1 MYKVGLVEDEEA
13 LNKLIKNYLE
23 KEEFEVVTFT
33 KGEEAL
39 NFVNSDGNV
48 NLWILDIMLADDI
61 TGYDV
66 IKAIR
71 LKDEEVPIIFSSA
84 RDQSIDKIMG
94 LELGCDDYIAKP
106 YSPKELVLRV
116 KNIIK
121 RVYSKDFHK
130 IKYNEYEINTI
141 ERTVY
146 YKSEKINL
154 TTLEFDLL
162 LYLVNNKNKPLTRE
176 MILNEVW
183 GVDYYGNDRVVDDS
197 IRRLRKKLNDLNIN
211 TVYGFGYRLSWE
223 IKK

>member
-23 KEEFEVVTFT
+23 KEDFIVETFT
-33 KGEEAL
+33 KGQDAL
-39 NFVNSDGNV
+39 DFINDKKNVNS
-48 NLWILDIMLADDI
+48 WILDIMLADDV
-61 TGYDV
+61 TGYDI

-71 LKDEEVPIIFSSA
+71 LQDEEVPIIFSSA

-130 IKYNEYEINTI
+130 IKYNDYEINTI

-146 YKSEKINL
+146 YKEEKINL
-154 TTLEFDLL
+154 TTLEFNLL

-183 GVDYYGNDRVVDDS
+183 GSDYYGSDRVVDDS

-211 TVYGFGYRLSWE
+211 TVYGFGYRLS
-223 IKK
+223 

>member
-23 KEEFEVVTFT
+23 KEDFIVETFT
-33 KGEEAL
+33 KGQDAL
-39 NFVNSDGNV
+39 DFINDKKNV
-48 NLWILDIMLADDI
+48 NLWILDIMLADDV
-61 TGYDV
+61 TGYDI

-71 LKDEEVPIIFSSA
+71 LQDEEVPIIFSSA

-130 IKYNEYEINTI
+130 IKYNDYEINTI

-146 YKSEKINL
+146 YKKEKINL
-154 TTLEFDLL
+154 TTLEFNLL
-162 LYLVNNKNKPLTRE
+162 LYLVNNKNKPLTR
-176 MILNEVW
+176 
-183 GVDYYGNDRVVDDS
+183 
-197 IRRLRKKLNDLNIN
+197 
-211 TVYGFGYRLSWE
+211 
-223 IKK
+223 

>member
-23 KEEFEVVTFT
+23 KEDFIVETFT
-33 KGEEAL
+33 KGQDAL
-39 NFVNSDGNV
+39 DFINDKNNV
-48 NLWILDIMLADDI
+48 NLWILDIMLADDV
-61 TGYDV
+61 TGYDI

-71 LKDEEVPIIFSSA
+71 LQDEEVPIIFSSA

-130 IKYNEYEINTI
+130 IKYNDYEINT
-141 ERTVY
+141 EKRTVS
-146 YKSEKINL
+146 YKDKDIEL
-154 TTLEFDLL
+154 TTLEFDILL
-162 LYLVNNKNKPLTRE
+162 FFINNKGKSLDRE
-176 MILNEVW
+176 TILDNIW
-183 GVDYYGNDRVVDDS
+183 GKDYFGNDRVVDDS
-197 IRRLRKKLNDLNIN
+197 IRRLRKKLKYLDIN
-211 TVYGFGYRLSWE
+211 TIYGYGYRLV
-223 IKK
+223 

>member
-1 MYKVGLVEDEEA
+1 M
-13 LNKLIKNYLE
+13 
-23 KEEFEVVTFT
+23 
-33 KGEEAL
+33 
-39 NFVNSDGNV
+39 DG
-48 NLWILDIMLADDI
+48 
-61 TGYDV
+61 
-66 IKAIR
+66 
-71 LKDEEVPIIFSSA
+71 
-84 RDQSIDKIMG
+84 DQSIDKIMG

-130 IKYNEYEINTI
+130 IKYNDYEINTI

-146 YKSEKINL
+146 YKEEKINL

-183 GVDYYGNDRVVDDS
+183 GSDYYGSDRVVDDS

-211 TVYGFGYRLSWE
+211 TVYGFGYRLS
-223 IKK
+223 